1 MQSDIMYEKKAF
13 KNRFYDVLSG
23 QYLQF
28 HLVWLSFC
36 LHPGPLVST
45 NTWKARRNDWVAFN
59 HIGFWGGGGEHS
71 SAAAATEGREGYST
85 RGYTWNS
92 WDTCKTR
99 SGKKNL
105 PRQSPASA
113 SLPQASEKLAQN
125 C

>member
-59 HIGFWGGGGEHS
+59 HIGFSGGGWG
-71 SAAAATEGREGYST
+71 AST
-85 RGYTWNS
+85 LLLQQPQKAGKAIPPE
-92 WDTCKTR
+92 DTLGTHGILAKL
-99 SGKKNL
+99 GQEKKKSPKAEPCFCL
-105 PRQSPASA
+105 PST
-113 SLPQASEKLAQN
+113 SL
-125 C
+125 

>member
-1 MQSDIMYEKKAF
+1 MQSDIIYEKKAF

-45 NTWKARRNDWVAFN
+45 NTWEARRNDWVAFN
-59 HIGFWGGGGEHS
+59 HIGFWGGGG
-71 SAAAATEGREGYST
+71 ST
-85 RGYTWNS
+85 LLLQQPQKAGKAIPPE
-92 WDTCKTR
+92 DTLGTHGILAKL
-99 SGKKNL
+99 GQEKKNL

-113 SLPQASEKLAQN
+113 SLPQASEKPAQN
-125 C
+125 Y